1 LQQSLEHPP
10 ERIELELE
18 IREVHFAYHSADVL
32 KDVSFQAACGEVI
45 GILGK
50 NGCGKT
56 TLMKCINAHLKP
68 HSGSVMINGNAV
80 SKMSKKEL
88 AKKMAVVGQHVNL
101 SFPFTV
107 LETVM
112 MGLYPTSEW
121 LRSPSKIEM
130 ERILDAM
137 NATGVTAFADRPVT
151 ELSGGERQRVL
162 ISRAL
167 VQDPQI
173 FLLDEPT
180 LHLDINH
187 QFNLMEMAN
196 RLAKEKNML
205 VIIVTHDIS
214 LAARYCDRVLLM
226 EKGEIVGS
234 GTTKDVIT
242 AENLKKVFSV
252 DADVTYDEKIGGLN
266 VLFIGRS

>member
-1 LQQSLEHPP
+1 MQ
-10 ERIELELE
+10 LE
-18 IREVHFAYHSADVL
+18 INNVKFAYQSADVL
-32 KDVSFQAACGEVI
+32 KDISFKASNGEVI

-56 TLMKCINAHLKP
+56 TLMRCINAHLRP
-68 HSGSVMINGNAV
+68 HSGSILIDGKDV
-80 SKMSKKEL
+80 SKMTKRDL
-88 AKKMAVVGQHVNL
+88 AKNMAVVSQHVNL

-121 LRSPSKIEM
+121 MQQPTSEEM
-130 ERILDAM
+130 ERIMDSM
-137 NATGVTAFADRPVT
+137 NATSVTEFAERPVT
-151 ELSGGERQRVL
+151 ELSGGEKQRVL
-162 ISRAL
+162 IARAL
-167 VQDPQI
+167 VQDPEI

-187 QFNLMEMAN
+187 QFNLMEMVN
-196 RLAKEKNML
+196 RLARDRNML

-214 LAARYCDRVLLM
+214 LAARYCDRVMLM

-234 GTTKDVIT
+234 GKTTDVIT
-242 AENLKKVFSV
+242 SENLMKVFSV
-252 DADVTYDEKIGGLN
+252 HAEVTYDERINGLN
-266 VLFIGRS
+266 VMFIGRQKV

>member
-1 LQQSLEHPP
+1 MQ
-10 ERIELELE
+10 LE
-18 IREVHFAYHSADVL
+18 INDVCFAYHSIDVL
-32 KDVSFQAACGEVI
+32 KNISFKASEGEVI
-45 GILGK
+45 GLLGK

-68 HSGSVMINGNAV
+68 HSGTITIDGSPV
-80 SKMSKKEL
+80 SEMTKKEL
-88 AKKMAVVGQHVNL
+88 AKRMAVVAQHANM

-112 MGLYPTSEW
+112 MGLYPTAEW
-121 LRSPSKIEM
+121 MHAPTGEEM
-130 ERILDAM
+130 KRVLDAM
-137 NATGVTAFADRPVT
+137 NATGVTEFAERSVT

-167 VQDPQI
+167 VQDPEI

-180 LHLDINH
+180 LHLDVNH
-187 QFNLMEMAN
+187 QFNLMEMVN

-205 VIIVTHDIS
+205 VIIVTHDIP
-214 LAARYCDRVLLM
+214 LAARYCDRVMLM

-234 GTTKDVIT
+234 GRTADVIT
-242 AENLKKVFSV
+242 SENLMKVFSV
-252 DADVTYDEKIGGLN
+252 HADVTYDERINGLN
-266 VLFIGRS
+266 VMFIGRMK

>member
-1 LQQSLEHPP
+1 VQ
-10 ERIELELE
+10 LE
-18 IREVHFAYHSADVL
+18 INNVCFAYNSSDVL
-32 KDVSFQAACGEVI
+32 KDISFEASAGEVV

-68 HSGSVMINGNAV
+68 HSGCVTVDGNSVSGMV
-80 SKMSKKEL
+80 KKDL
-88 AKKMAVVGQHVNL
+88 AKKMAVVAQTAYM

-121 LRSPSKIEM
+121 MRSPSAEEM
-130 ERILDAM
+130 ERILDSM
-137 NATGVTAFADRPVT
+137 DSTGVTEFADRPVT

-162 ISRAL
+162 IARAL
-167 VQDPQI
+167 VQNPKV

-187 QFNLMEMAN
+187 QFKLMELVN
-196 RLAKEKNML
+196 RLAREKDML
-205 VIIVTHDIS
+205 VIVVTHDIS

-234 GTTKDVIT
+234 GKTEDVIT
-242 AENLKKVFSV
+242 SENLKKVFSV
-252 DADVTYDEKIGGLN
+252 IAEVAYDERIGGLN
-266 VLFIGRS
+266 VMFIGKSE

>member
-1 LQQSLEHPP
+1 MQ
-10 ERIELELE
+10 LE
-18 IREVHFAYHSADVL
+18 IDSVKFAYHSSDVL
-32 KDVSFQAACGEVI
+32 KDISFKASNGEVI

-56 TLMKCINAHLKP
+56 TLMRCINAHLKP
-68 HSGSVMINGNAV
+68 HSGCIMIDGSDVSVMT
-80 SKMSKKEL
+80 KRDL
-88 AKKMAVVGQHVNL
+88 AKVMAVVAQHVNL

-112 MGLYPTSEW
+112 MGLYPVSEW
-121 LRSPSKIEM
+121 MQQPTDEDM

-137 NATGVTAFADRPVT
+137 NSTDVTEFADRPVT

-167 VQDPQI
+167 VQDPKV

-180 LHLDINH
+180 LHLDIHH
-187 QFNLMEMAN
+187 QFNLMEMVN
-196 RLAKEKNML
+196 RLAREKNML

-214 LAARYCDRVLLM
+214 LAARYCDRVILM
-226 EKGEIVGS
+226 EKGEIIGS
-234 GTTKDVIT
+234 GKTEEVIT
-242 AENLKKVFSV
+242 ADNLMKVFSV
-252 DADVTYDEKIGGLN
+252 QADVRYDERIGGLS
-266 VLFIGRS
+266 VMFIGKDTG

>member
-1 LQQSLEHPP
+1 MHLVIDNV
-10 ERIELELE
+10 R
-18 IREVHFAYHSADVL
+18 FAYQSSDVL
-32 KDVSFQAACGEVI
+32 KNVSFEASAGEVI

-56 TLMKCINAHLKP
+56 TLMKCINAHLAP
-68 HSGSVMINGNAV
+68 HSGCVTIDGNDV
-80 SKMSKKEL
+80 SKMTKKKL
-88 AKKMAVVGQHVNL
+88 AGSMAVVAQHVNM

-121 LRSPSKIEM
+121 LRPPTEEEM
-130 ERILDAM
+130 IRISEAM
-137 NATGVTAFADRPVT
+137 ISTGVTEFAERPVT

-162 ISRAL
+162 IARAL
-167 VQDPQI
+167 VQDPKI

-187 QFNLMEMAN
+187 QFNLMEMVN
-196 RLAKEKNML
+196 RLAREKNML
-205 VIIVTHDIS
+205 VIIVTHDIA
-214 LAARYCDRVLLM
+214 LAARYCDRVMLM

-234 GTTKDVIT
+234 GDAKDVIT
-242 AENLKKVFSV
+242 SENLLKVFSV
-252 DADVTYDEKIGGLN
+252 RADVSYDERINGLN
-266 VLFIGRS
+266 VMFIGRK